1 MHSPSAPLLSRLT
14 RAARLAFGLVA
25 ALAAVTLWGWAL
37 ELPRLRDFG
46 ADFAPM
52 PPAAALCFLLLACSF
67 FAAHE
72 ADPRSRRAS
81 YAAAFMAGLL
91 ALLALVESVA
101 EIPLGTSFAILT
113 AGRDGVS
120 GTLSPAASLAILLLA
135 CAAPLAREPRA
146 MRLPLNSFVAVV
158 AGSVAFFAL
167 LGLTLRFLRLD
178 IAAPLLGFALPGA
191 AATLLAAFGL
201 AAGRP
206 SPWVVETL
214 SSRGTGAV
222 VTRWLLPA
230 AVLVPLTVGWIR
242 LLAERQGLFSEAFG
256 MALFTFVMIAA
267 FSALVLWVARMLD
280 QAAAQRVQAQ
290 EQAGEQREW
299 LHVTLASIGDG
310 VIATDAAGRVR
321 FLNAAAQ
328 RLTGWRATEAAGRGA
343 SELLHVFDERTGAAT
358 QCPLQLALRSRVAAS
373 ASGEPALRARDGSVH
388 AVDINAAPIVDA
400 ANGLLGAVLV
410 LRESAVQRKAERAMR
425 EAYTELDQR
434 VVRRTAAL
442 ERTSAALRER
452 NALLNAITTSTPDLI
467 YAKDRQG
474 RMLMANPAWMK
485 AVGKIENETAGLDE
499 SDRLVLEGGETM
511 MIEQTVQA
519 KGDAADHTYLTT
531 KSPLRDEQG
540 RILGLIGVATDIT
553 ERKQAQRDLE
563 KLVVAEQRLRA
574 EAERANRAKDEFLA
588 IVSHELR
595 SPLNALRGWSH
606 LLITTRPFEPGL
618 AERAAKAIKRNVD
631 HQTRLIDDLLD
642 TSRIVSGKLNIERRV
657 VNLIDIVLTALD
669 TARPGAAAK
678 NIELRFRPADA
689 AILVTG
695 DGGRLQ
701 QLVSNLV
708 SNAVKFTPDR
718 GSIEVSLLKHA
729 ERVQLTVRDNG
740 IGIAPEFLPHVFD
753 RFTQADTSA
762 ARRAGGLGIGLALV
776 RHIALLHGGQVRADS
791 AGVGRGATFTV
802 ELPAVS
808 QAVLAASGRPSDER
822 RRSSAA
828 SALRGAR
835 IWLVDDDT
843 DAHEVV
849 ALTLQQTGASVE
861 SFASCAELMAALEA
875 ALAGGAAGSPP
886 EVFLIDLAMPGE
898 DGFETLRR
906 VRSLEMACGVEK
918 PIPAIA
924 LTAFTQIERE
934 RLLSAGFR
942 DRVNKP
948 VDADKLATAIRA
960 ALQPGD
966 AAEPGTGLL
975 ASDPASDPKGGAML
989 SRDRRSASIP
999 R

>member
-1 MHSPSAPLLSRLT
+1 MHSPSPPLLSRLT
-14 RAARLAFGLVA
+14 RAARFAFGLAA
-25 ALAAVTLWGWAL
+25 ALAAVTLLGWAL

-52 PPAAALCFLLLACSF
+52 PPAAALCILLLACSF
-67 FAAHE
+67 FASHE
-72 ADPRSRRAS
+72 AEPRSRRAS
-81 YAAAFMAGLL
+81 YAAAVLAGLI
-91 ALLALVESVA
+91 ALLALVESA
-101 EIPLGTSFAILT
+101 ANIPLGMSFAILT
-113 AGRDGVS
+113 VGRGVVP
-120 GTLSPAASLAILLLA
+120 GTLPPAASLAVLLLA
-135 CAAPLAREPRA
+135 CAAPLAREPSK
-146 MRLPLNSFVAVV
+146 MRLPVNSFVALVT
-158 AGSVAFFAL
+158 GGVAFFAL
-167 LGLTLRFLRLD
+167 LGLSLRSLSLD
-178 IAAPLLGFALPGA
+178 IAAPLLGFSLPGA
-191 AATLLAAFGL
+191 AVTLLAAFAL

-206 SPWVVETL
+206 SPWLVETL

-256 MALFTFVMIAA
+256 MALFTLVMIAA

-280 QAAAQRVQAQ
+280 QAAAQRAQAQ
-290 EQAGEQREW
+290 EQAGEQREL

-328 RLTGWRATEAAGRGA
+328 RLTGWRATEAAGRTA
-343 SELLHVFDERTGAAT
+343 AELLHVFDERTGAAT
-358 QCPLQLALRSRVAAS
+358 RCPLQIALRSRVAAS
-373 ASGEPALRARDGSVH
+373 AGGEPALRARDGSVH

-400 ANGLLGAVLV
+400 ANDLLGAVLV
-410 LRESAVQRKAERAMR
+410 LRESAVQRRAERAMR

-442 ERTSAALRER
+442 ELTSAALRER

-474 RMLMANPAWMK
+474 RTLMANPAWMK
-485 AVGKIENETAGLDE
+485 AVGTIESEAAGLDE

-511 MIEQTVQA
+511 MIEQTITG
-519 KGDAADHTYLTT
+519 KGETATGRGETADHTYLTT
-531 KSPLRDEQG
+531 KSPLRDEKG

-553 ERKQAQRDLE
+553 ERKQAQRELE

-606 LLITTRPFEPGL
+606 LLITTQPFEPAL

-642 TSRIVSGKLNIERRV
+642 TSRIVSGKLNIERCV
-657 VNLIDIVLTALD
+657 INLIDIVLTALD
-669 TARPGAAAK
+669 AARHAAAAK
-678 NIELRFRPADA
+678 NIELRFRPVDST
-689 AILVTG
+689 IPVSG
-695 DGGRLQ
+695 DSGRLQ

-708 SNAVKFTPDR
+708 SNAIKFTPDR

-729 ERVQLTVRDNG
+729 ERVQLMVRDNG

-791 AGVGRGATFTV
+791 PGVGRGATFTV
-802 ELPAVS
+802 ELPAIS
-808 QAVLAASGRPSDER
+808 QAVLAISGNPTDER
-822 RRSSAA
+822 RRGSIA

-849 ALTLQQTGASVE
+849 GLTLQQAGASVE
-861 SFASCAELMAALEA
+861 SFASCSELMAALEA
-875 ALAGGAAGSPP
+875 ALAAGPASSPP

-906 VRSLEMACGVEK
+906 VRSLEMACGIEK
-918 PIPAIA
+918 PVPAIA

-934 RLLSAGFR
+934 RLLAAGFR

-948 VDADKLATAIRA
+948 VDADKLVSAIRA
-960 ALQPGD
+960 ALQP
-966 AAEPGTGLL
+966 AESSSELE
-975 ASDPASDPKGGAML
+975 SDPSGGAML
-989 SRDRRSASIP
+989 SRDRRSASMP